1 MALDP
6 IAQSTYPALLMLR
19 AIRSDS
25 LTIKVRLYDARTGRP
40 IVLTGYSG
48 AALIFAT
55 ENSSVATHELDVE
68 VDQAAAGQATTG
80 LVTIT
85 LDGNQSTTWLE
96 DGYWS
101 LVLIDDPIRKT
112 IISGPWQMSGPAPG
126 TKAHPCGLCSVP
138 GFEQLGVDCD
148 VTRYGYTILKLPL
161 PQPTCS
167 CC

>member
-25 LTIKVRLYDARTGRP
+25 ITAKVRLYDARTSKP

-48 AALIFAT
+48 TASVRAS
-55 ENSSVATHELDVE
+55 ENSTVATHELEVE
-68 VDQAAAGQATTG
+68 VDQAGAGAATTG
-80 LVTIT
+80 IVTIT
-85 LDGNQSTTWLE
+85 IDGGDSLMWLE

-101 LVLIDDPIRKT
+101 LVLVDDPIRKT
-112 IISGPWQMSGPAPG
+112 IISGPWELRGPAPG
-126 TKAHPCGLCSVP
+126 TIARCGLCSVP

-148 VTRYGYTILKLPL
+148 VTKYGYTILKLPL
-161 PQPTCS
+161 PQPACP